1 MQIASS
7 IITSSRYCEP
17 KFLRSAY
24 TQSARCL
31 FVFNEPKFLRS
42 AYTQLNGRCLLVF
55 INGPNSLDLH
65 THKMQGACLCSM
77 AQIP

>member
-7 IITSSRYCEP
+7 IITSSRHCEP

-24 TQSARCL
+24 TQNAWCL
-31 FVFNEPKFLRS
+31 LVFNEPKLLRS

-55 INGPNSLDLH
+55 NEPKFLKIDLH
-65 THKMQGACLCSM
+65 TQKMLM
-77 AQIP
+77 FVLNTVPV